1 MASTSGAQ
9 VPKAQSRFDAEQWND
24 QDTINTIRNLSAL
37 ATRWIEGLDPETA
50 QQRPDASTWSIAEYL
65 SHIGD
70 VMTLVMGGMQ
80 LSIDQPGF
88 VIDELPATE
97 SIGDQRN
104 VEIDQALT
112 RIHDLGR
119 DAVTLLSKLP
129 SDAWSN
135 AIVVDGESLDVRW
148 ASRHIIYD
156 AWHHLGDIA
165 DIRRRLGDGVPEQS
179 GEIVQINSSGGGVP
193 KLPVEGPV
201 HVGIRGLDG
210 DTQKARVHHGRPW
223 QALCLWSNDVIEA
236 LQQEGHPIQAGSAG
250 ENVTIGGLDWSL
262 LRAGAIVELG
272 SVVCRV
278 TADSLP
284 CAKNNQWFADG
295 DSNRIDHATHP
306 GWSRWYAE
314 VLVPGTVKA
323 GDPVRVR

>member
-210 DTQKARVHHGRPW
+210 DTQAALTGHCCEPVPSWNWGR
-223 QALCLWSNDVIEA
+223 LY
-236 LQQEGHPIQAGSAG
+236 AGSPLTRCR
-250 ENVTIGGLDWSL
+250 VPRTINGSPTAT
-262 LRAGAIVELG
+262 RTASTMPPTPAGAGGTPRCSSPALSRLATQCASASHRVQYPNSDVEQ
-272 SVVCRV
+272 R
-278 TADSLP
+278 
-284 CAKNNQWFADG
+284 
-295 DSNRIDHATHP
+295 
-306 GWSRWYAE
+306 
-314 VLVPGTVKA
+314 GTLA
-323 GDPVRVR
+323 W